1 MSKIEKVVHAH
12 EIYENES
19 LTRSLFEHANQNGN
33 RYFYFNDC
41 YFVDHESDKEG
52 IYKITVDGV
61 SDEIKRLYS
70 GNVKTAMTIMSQK
83 ITNFYPPT
91 VEQLAERQ
99 TGDGR
104 KFYKAF
110 NQALKKYQQ
119 ESADASKEVVVGI
132 LQDFIKE
139 FERLDQ
145 KGLLGLQ
152 ESSFYARLSFRNQ
165 DVLGMTAFGTYKY
178 SCQDLISRGFDNYAT
193 SALASMMSH
202 GVGTLTLHETL
213 DGALDRDQ
221 AETVSDIHEL
231 AFARD
236 NVIRDNMGLVA
247 PNDSEYYSNP
257 EGRAKLIETK
267 TLMRREGILVTVD
280 ELETVSITQ
289 LDSSESREYK
299 FEGTIEYM
307 VKLNS
312 VGYDEIK
319 SYFIDGLQDVLD
331 DNELDES
338 ETAELEDVIESGDL
352 DDLLEAVKEW
362 SIDDDIKDELMQLI
376 DVSEF
381 DTERAWYTFHDYDG
395 LEYEVSDNEV
405 VGMTNYTDIQNEV
418 EEVFT
423 YGRDLEDLIYT
434 LENGQI
440 DIELYVNFEYEADD
454 CDDSFAPYPEGNIE
468 RVRTVTTYN

>member
-1 MSKIEKVVHAH
+1 MSKIEKVVNAS

-19 LTRSLFEHANQNGN
+19 LTRSLFEHANENGN
-33 RYFYFNDC
+33 RYFYFSDC
-41 YFVDHESDKEG
+41 YHVHHESDKEG

-119 ESADASKEVVVGI
+119 EEDAGQVVIEI

-193 SALASMMSH
+193 HALASMMSH

-213 DGALDRDQ
+213 DGAIDRDQ

-236 NVIRDNMGLVA
+236 NVIRDNIGQVIA
-247 PNDSEYYSNP
+247 NDSEYYSNP

-267 TLMRREGILVTVD
+267 NLMTREGILTTID
-280 ELETVSITQ
+280 ELDTVSIAQ
-289 LDSSESREYK
+289 LGSNESREYEY
-299 FEGTIEYM
+299 EGTIEYM
-307 VKLNS
+307 VKLHG
-312 VGYDEIK
+312 VGHGEIK
-319 SYFIDGLQDVLD
+319 DYLTDGLQNVIDSND
-331 DNELDES
+331 LDES
-338 ETAELEDVIESGDL
+338 ELEELEEVIESGDMEE
-352 DDLLEAVKEW
+352 LLEAVKEW
-362 SIDDDIKDELMQLI
+362 GIDDDIKDELIRLI

-381 DTERAWYTFHDYDG
+381 DTERVSYTFHDYDG
-395 LEYEVSDNEV
+395 LQYDVSDSEV
-405 VGMTNYTDIQNEV
+405 VGMTDYTAIQNEV

-423 YGRDLEDLIYT
+423 YGSDLEELIYT

-440 DIELYVNFEYEADD
+440 DIELYVHFEYETDD
-454 CDDSFAPYPEGNIE
+454 HDEEFGPYPEGNIQC
-468 RVRTVTTYN
+468 VRTSVTYN